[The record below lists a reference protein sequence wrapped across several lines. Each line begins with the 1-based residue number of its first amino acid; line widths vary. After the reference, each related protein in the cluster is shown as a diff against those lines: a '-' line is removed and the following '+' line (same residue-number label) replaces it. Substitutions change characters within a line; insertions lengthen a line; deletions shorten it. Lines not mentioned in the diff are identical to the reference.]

1 MTWGGVLI
9 DGLLPSASGDVA
21 GRWRHAFSVAASAPA
36 AALPSTSISVCTHLL
51 FCAKNIKRV
60 GDHVTNIAETVHYLV
75 TGQPLEEHAA

>member
-36 AALPSTSISVCTHLL
+36 AALPSTIHQRVHPSPVLRE
-51 FCAKNIKRV
+51 NIKRV